1 MKNTVEV
8 RARAICELDL
18 METTELRQAALAAAV
33 DRYWHVIAAEI
44 EAGLIDAA
52 GVRRDYDHETGMKA
66 YQAWCARH
74 PVC

>member
-18 METTELRQAALAAAV
+18 MEATELRQALAAAV

-52 GVRRDYDHETGMKA
+52 GVRVDYDHETGMKA